1 MAYQSQFKQTLH
13 SFIKD
18 LDRYNPTIGTKCML
32 ERFDQL
38 NMALVRNRLSPV
50 LKSNEKSLK
59 NKDNSLFNNSFIILP
74 NIDLKDIWIGLS
86 SGQKKKVW
94 TYLNLLLALVDLFID
109 SVDNSVDNSVDEEKG
124 KEEDIEFNPFV
135 GVGKDGE
142 LGVNDIIGEDDDGP
156 PEVGIG
162 SMTKMLGLDKILDVE
177 NLQSELKNMNEEEI
191 DKATQSIKSMIG
203 PQMGGNAGNLIDN
216 MLKNVTDELKNND
229 LSKGDPMKNIMK
241 IAESVAAKMKP
252 EIDDGDV
259 DVDEMFKQKEG
270 DEPNAFNMIGQMMNE
285 AGNGGAFNPMMMIQ
299 QMMSSGMFNMPKHDG
314 VD

>member
-1 MAYQSQFKQTLH
+1 
-13 SFIKD
+13 
-18 LDRYNPTIGTKCML
+18 ML

-59 NKDNSLFNNSFIILP
+59 NKDNSLFNNNFIILP
-74 NIDLKDIWIGLS
+74 NIDLKDIWSGLS

-94 TYLNLLLALVDLFID
+94 TYLNLLLALVDLFDD
-109 SVDNSVDNSVDEEKG
+109 SVVDSAVDSAEG
-124 KEEDIEFNPFV
+124 KEDDIEFNPFV

-142 LGVNDIIGEDDDGP
+142 LGVNDIIGEDEGP

-252 EIDDGDV
+252 EIDNGDV

-270 DEPNAFNMIGQMMNE
+270 DEPNAFSMIGQMMND
-285 AGNGGAFNPMMMIQ
+285 AGNGGAFGMDVRQ
-299 QMMSSGMFNMPKHDG
+299 SGD
-314 VD
+314 